1 MSETCKRHAP
11 LLRYED
17 ACLTATCNGCEMGK
31 AESVKEAARRAT
43 AAAIIAYQQSPSA
56 ATKEILSDAM
66 FAMES
71 VIMRPDDD
79 PVYGAALRWLFQ
91 PSSHPSSHPSSLPTK
106 IDNPMRAHP
115 PQ

>member
-91 PSSHPSSHPSSLPTK
+91 PSSHPSSLPTK